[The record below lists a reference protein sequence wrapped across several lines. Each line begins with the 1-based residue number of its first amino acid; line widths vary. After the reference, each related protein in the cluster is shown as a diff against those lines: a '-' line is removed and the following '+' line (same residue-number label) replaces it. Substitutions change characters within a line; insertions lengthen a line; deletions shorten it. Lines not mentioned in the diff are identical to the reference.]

1 MTDLAAEEIFCT
13 FVALAT
19 VLFWL
24 AGVPIDCCGAAAG
37 GAAAGVAWVLLR
49 SSEGGPFVANQL
61 NLSNQ
66 PILHL
71 CFDVPAPA
79 HSCACATVYIEVG
92 LSAHICCGASVQR
105 GIH

>member
-37 GAAAGVAWVLLR
+37 GAAAGVACVLLR
-49 SSEGGPFVANQL
+49 SSEGGPFVARQL
-61 NLSNQ
+61 NLPNQ

-71 CFDVPAPA
+71 CFDVPS
-79 HSCACATVYIEVG
+79 HSCACATIEV
-92 LSAHICCGASVQR
+92 
-105 GIH
+105 